1 MNEVEEAQGLESE
14 LVSQLVSG
22 VEGDNHVFIEGW
34 AEVIVDK
41 RVSIVGEVIE
51 CVVSQSWARD
61 DDLLLDDNWVIVCAE
76 FFGEGK
82 FVDA

>member
-14 LVSQLVSG
+14 LVSQLVRG

-51 CVVSQSWARD
+51 GVVSESWARD
-61 DDLLLDDNWVIVCAE
+61 DDLLLDDNWVIVCVE